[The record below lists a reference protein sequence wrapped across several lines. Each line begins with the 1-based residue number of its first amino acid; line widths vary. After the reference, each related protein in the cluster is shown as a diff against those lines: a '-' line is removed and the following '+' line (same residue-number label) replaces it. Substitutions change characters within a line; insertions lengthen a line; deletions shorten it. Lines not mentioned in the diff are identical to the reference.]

1 MRDLAATTECIDGE
15 AAGVKVDRF
24 ASPSITLALRWRRS
38 ARRSALAANRPPKL
52 TRQSRPGPAALPT
65 RLQA

>member
-38 ARRSALAANRPPKL
+38 TSRIGARCRPQRGFRSPSDTAGAQ
-52 TRQSRPGPAALPT
+52 TRDG
-65 RLQA
+65 